1 METSSILLYSKYSNH
16 CKNFN
21 ELLEKSNLDIPFI
34 PLCIDNKK
42 IRQQIQSNTKIVV
55 NSVPCIINLYN
66 NGSVELYEADQA
78 FFLLNDI
85 ISQYTQ
91 QDNNSVIDNDT
102 QKSPPSQKVS
112 SQDDLSRTV
121 SSRTAASNESVFD
134 GRISSR
140 AELSGRKATFNESV
154 SDGRIARGVSSQD
167 DSQQVQN
174 KNINGTTSLED
185 LFTDNEDD
193 EEQANE
199 DEKDLQKDKKLMIR
213 TDKGNYDIIE
223 NTQEISSDLIDNSGI
238 SKQIKD
244 DSESGIKPSNN
255 INMMAQELA
264 KSRELD
270 DDMFQKNNKGLPP
283 NTRIL

>member
-55 NSVPCIINLYN
+55 NSVPCIINLHN

-102 QKSPPSQKVS
+102 QKSPPSQKLS
-112 SQDDLSRTV
+112 SQDEISRTV
-121 SSRTAASNESVFD
+121 SSQDE
-134 GRISSR
+134 ISRS
-140 AELSGRKATFNESV
+140 
-154 SDGRIARGVSSQD
+154 VSSQD
-167 DSQQVQN
+167 DSLQDHKQVQN

-244 DSESGIKPSNN
+244 ESESGIKPSNN

>member
-21 ELLEKSNLDIPFI
+21 ELLDKSNLDIPFI

-55 NSVPCIINLYN
+55 NSVPCIINLHN

-78 FFLLNDI
+78 FLLLNDI

-91 QDNNSVIDNDT
+91 QDNNNIIDNDT
-102 QKSPPSQKVS
+102 QKSQPSQDEQARIVS
-112 SQDDLSRTV
+112 SHKDDSL
-121 SSRTAASNESVFD
+121 ED
-134 GRISSR
+134 RI
-140 AELSGRKATFNESV
+140 E
-154 SDGRIARGVSSQD
+154 
-167 DSQQVQN
+167 SQQVQN
-174 KNINGTTSLED
+174 KKNINGTTSLED
-185 LFTDNEDD
+185 LLTDNEDD
-193 EEQANE
+193 EEKGNE
-199 DEKDLQKDKKLMIR
+199 HEKDLQKDKKLMIR

-223 NTQEISSDLIDNSGI
+223 NTQDISSDLIDNSGI

-244 DSESGIKPSNN
+244 ESESGIKPSNN

>member
-1 METSSILLYSKYSNH
+1 METSSILLYSKYSNY

-21 ELLEKSNLDIPFI
+21 ELLENSNLDIPFI

-55 NSVPCIINLYN
+55 NSVPCIINLNN

-78 FFLLNDI
+78 FLLLNDI

-102 QKSPPSQKVS
+102 QKSQ
-112 SQDDLSRTV
+112 QDEQARIEDHI
-121 SSRTAASNESVFD
+121 ESH
-134 GRISSR
+134 
-140 AELSGRKATFNESV
+140 K
-154 SDGRIARGVSSQD
+154 
-167 DSQQVQN
+167 VQN
-174 KNINGTTSLED
+174 KKNLNGTTSLED

-193 EEQANE
+193 EEQGNE

-223 NTQEISSDLIDNSGI
+223 NTQDISSDLIDNSGI

>member
-55 NSVPCIINLYN
+55 NSVPCIINLHN

-91 QDNNSVIDNDT
+91 QDNNSIIDNDT

-112 SQDDLSRTV
+112 SQDEISRTV
-121 SSRTAASNESVFD
+121 SDHTAVSNESVFD

-140 AELSGRKATFNESV
+140 AEL
-154 SDGRIARGVSSQD
+154 ARGVSSQD

-244 DSESGIKPSNN
+244 ESESGIKPSNN